1 MARAKHYFV
10 VFFCSFQQ
18 IQAYLEGVAEEHN
31 DLVQLSVE
39 GWTQEGRPLYLL
51 RLGLPEAGAENL
63 ASSDRRYVYIDA
75 GITLSIH

>member
-1 MARAKHYFV
+1 M
-10 VFFCSFQQ
+10 
-18 IQAYLEGVAEEHN
+18 AEEHN

-51 RLGLPEAGAENL
+51 RLGLPEGAENL

>member
-1 MARAKHYFV
+1 MLF
-10 VFFCSFQQ
+10 SFRQ
-18 IQAYLEGVAEEHN
+18 IQAYLEEVAQKHN

-51 RLGLPEAGAENL
+51 QVGKQAEEAG

-75 GITLSIH
+75 GTAMLALTPV